1 MIIVKNVIRSGLGA
15 VCRIVVLCLF
25 SCLALFSCTNRAT
38 LDSIILPPDSAVND
52 ADRFAVI
59 VETYIS
65 LKDSPGANG
74 IIVNHARRKE
84 IYEVTGTQFVSRD
97 SESELWVH
105 LTDGWLQR
113 SCVELYPSRAKA
125 ETAAARLK

>member
-1 MIIVKNVIRSGLGA
+1 MIRTGSA
-15 VCRIVVLCLF
+15 VLCKIFTVCFLFCLF
-25 SCLALFSCTNRAT
+25 SCVRYSG
-38 LDSIILPPDSAVND
+38 LDSITLPSDSALND

-59 VETYIS
+59 IETYIS
-65 LKDSPGANG
+65 LKDSPGVSG

-84 IYEVTGTQFVSRD
+84 IYEVTGTQFVSKN

-105 LTDGWLQR
+105 LTDGGLQR

>member
-1 MIIVKNVIRSGLGA
+1 MIRTGSA
-15 VCRIVVLCLF
+15 VLCKIFTVCFLFCLF
-25 SCLALFSCTNRAT
+25 SCVRYSG
-38 LDSIILPPDSAVND
+38 LDSITLPSDSALND

-59 VETYIS
+59 IETYIS
-65 LKDSPGANG
+65 LKDSPGVSG

-84 IYEVTGTQFVSRD
+84 IYEVTGTQFISKN

>member
-1 MIIVKNVIRSGLGA
+1 MIRIGKGT
-15 VCRIVVLCLF
+15 VCSIVVLSLF
-25 SCLALFSCTNRAT
+25 SCLISCTNRTT

>member
-1 MIIVKNVIRSGLGA
+1 MIRSGVGA

-25 SCLALFSCTNRAT
+25 SCLFSCTNRAT
-38 LDSIILPPDSAVND
+38 LDSVILPPDSAVND

-84 IYEVTGTQFVSRD
+84 IYEVTGTQFVSKD

-113 SCVELYPSRAKA
+113 SFVELYPSRAKA

>member
-1 MIIVKNVIRSGLGA
+1 MIRSE
-15 VCRIVVLCLF
+15 RITIYSIVVLCLCWCF
-25 SCLALFSCTNRAT
+25 FSCTRYAT
-38 LDSIILPPDSAVND
+38 LDSITFAPDSAVND

-59 VETYIS
+59 TETYIA
-65 LKDSPGANG
+65 LKDTPGSNG

-84 IYEVTGTQFVSRD
+84 IYEVMGTQFVLKD

-125 ETAAARLK
+125 ETAAGRLK

>member
-1 MIIVKNVIRSGLGA
+1 MIRSGLGA
-15 VCRIVVLCLF
+15 IYCVVMLCLF
-25 SCLALFSCTNRAT
+25 SCFFSCTNRTT
-38 LDSIILPPDSAVND
+38 LDSVILPPDSAVND

-84 IYEVTGTQFVSRD
+84 IYEVTGTQFVSKD

-113 SCVELYPSRAKA
+113 SFVELYPSRAKA

>member
-1 MIIVKNVIRSGLGA
+1 MGA
-15 VCRIVVLCLF
+15 VCRIVVLSFF
-25 SCLALFSCTNRAT
+25 SCLFLFSCTNRTT
-38 LDSIILPPDSAVND
+38 LESIILPPDSAVND

-65 LKDSPGANG
+65 LKDSPGPNG

-84 IYEVTGTQFVSRD
+84 IYEVTGTQFVSKD

-113 SCVELYPSRAKA
+113 SCGELYPSRAKA

>member
-1 MIIVKNVIRSGLGA
+1 
-15 VCRIVVLCLF
+15 
-25 SCLALFSCTNRAT
+25 
-38 LDSIILPPDSAVND
+38 LDSITLAPDSAVND

-59 VETYIS
+59 TETYIA
-65 LKDSPGANG
+65 LKDTPGSNG

-84 IYEVTGTQFVSRD
+84 IYEVMGTQFVLKD

-125 ETAAARLK
+125 ETAAGRLK

>member
-1 MIIVKNVIRSGLGA
+1 MGA
-15 VCRIVVLCLF
+15 VCRIVVLSFFFCLF
-25 SCLALFSCTNRAT
+25 LFSCTNRTT
-38 LDSIILPPDSAVND
+38 LESIILPPDSAVND

-65 LKDSPGANG
+65 LKDSPGPNG

-84 IYEVTGTQFVSRD
+84 IYEVTGTQFVSKD

>member
-1 MIIVKNVIRSGLGA
+1 MKNTKRNGNSAPLWKIAA
-15 VCRIVVLCLF
+15 VCVLF
-25 SCLALFSCTNRAT
+25 GLAACTRHVS
-38 LDSIILPPDSAVND
+38 LDSIALPPDSAVND

-59 VETYIS
+59 TETYIS
-65 LKDSPGANG
+65 LKDTPGANG

-113 SCVELYPSRAKA
+113 TCVELYPSRAKA

>member
-1 MIIVKNVIRSGLGA
+1 MKNTIRSGLGA
-15 VCRIVVLCLF
+15 VCRIVVLSFF
-25 SCLALFSCTNRAT
+25 SCLFLFSCTNRTT
-38 LDSIILPPDSAVND
+38 LESIILPPDSAVND

-65 LKDSPGANG
+65 LKDSPGPNG

-84 IYEVTGTQFVSRD
+84 IYEVTGTQFVSKD
-97 SESELWVH
+97 SEGEQWVH

>member
-1 MIIVKNVIRSGLGA
+1 M
-15 VCRIVVLCLF
+15 VVLCLF
-25 SCLALFSCTNRAT
+25 SCLFSCTNRAT
-38 LDSIILPPDSAVND
+38 LDSVILPPDSAVND

-84 IYEVTGTQFVSRD
+84 IYEVTGTQFVSKD

-113 SCVELYPSRAKA
+113 SFVELYPSRAKA

>member
-1 MIIVKNVIRSGLGA
+1 MVRSLRIAVWSIVA
-15 VCRIVVLCLF
+15 LCF
-25 SCLALFSCTNRAT
+25 CFFSCTRHAT
-38 LDSIILPPDSAVND
+38 LDTITLPPDSAVND
-52 ADRFAVI
+52 ANCFAVI
-59 VETYIS
+59 IETYIS
-65 LKDSPGANG
+65 LKDTPGTNG

-84 IYEVTGTQFVSRD
+84 IYEVTGTQFVLKD
-97 SESELWVH
+97 SQSELWVH

>member
-1 MIIVKNVIRSGLGA
+1 MKNAIRTGSAVICNIFTICL
-15 VCRIVVLCLF
+15 LFCLF
-25 SCLALFSCTNRAT
+25 SCTRYAS
-38 LDSIILPPDSAVND
+38 LDSITLPSDSAVND

-59 VETYIS
+59 IETYIS

-74 IIVNHARRKE
+74 IIVNHARRRE
-84 IYEVTGTQFVSRD
+84 IYEVMGTEFVSKN
-97 SESELWVH
+97 SASELWVH

>member
-1 MIIVKNVIRSGLGA
+1 MIRNRQSVIYNIIVP
-15 VCRIVVLCLF
+15 CFFFCLV
-25 SCLALFSCTNRAT
+25 SCTNRPT
-38 LDSIILPPDSAVND
+38 LDIILPSDSAVND

-65 LKDSPGANG
+65 LKDSPGVDG

-84 IYEVTGTQFVSRD
+84 IYEVTGTQFVSRN

>member
-1 MIIVKNVIRSGLGA
+1 MIRTGSA
-15 VCRIVVLCLF
+15 VLCKIVCLLF
-25 SCLALFSCTNRAT
+25 CLVSCTRHT
-38 LDSIILPPDSAVND
+38 SLDSITLPPDSALND

-59 VETYIS
+59 IETYIS
-65 LKDSPGANG
+65 LKDTPGQNG

-84 IYEVTGTQFVSRD
+84 IYEVIGTEFVSKD

-125 ETAAARLK
+125 ETAATRLK

>member
-1 MIIVKNVIRSGLGA
+1 MIRGDSTTT
-15 VCRIVVLCLF
+15 LCTIACLLF
-25 SCLALFSCTNRAT
+25 CLVSCTRHAS
-38 LDSIILPPDSAVND
+38 LDSITLPSDSALND

-59 VETYIS
+59 TETYIS
-65 LKDSPGANG
+65 LKDSPGVNG

>member
-1 MIIVKNVIRSGLGA
+1 VKNTIRSGLGA
-15 VCRIVVLCLF
+15 VCRIVVLSFF
-25 SCLALFSCTNRAT
+25 SCLFLFSCTNRTT
-38 LDSIILPPDSAVND
+38 LESIILPPDSAVND

-65 LKDSPGANG
+65 LKDSPGPNG

-84 IYEVTGTQFVSRD
+84 IYEVTGTQFVSKD

>member
-1 MIIVKNVIRSGLGA
+1 MKKAIRGGWHTVCGIVG
-15 VCRIVVLCLF
+15 LCLLSGVF
-25 SCLALFSCTNRAT
+25 SCSRHTT
-38 LDSIILPPDSAVND
+38 LDAISLPPDSAVNE

-59 VETYIS
+59 VETYIA

-74 IIVNHARRKE
+74 IIINHARRKE
-84 IYEVTGTQFVSRD
+84 IYAVTGTQFVSKD

-113 SCVELYPSRAKA
+113 SCVELYSSKAKA
-125 ETAAARLK
+125 DTAAARLK

>member
-1 MIIVKNVIRSGLGA
+1 MIRSNRIT
-15 VCRIVVLCLF
+15 VCSIGVLCFFF
-25 SCLALFSCTNRAT
+25 SFFSCTRHAT
-38 LDSIILPPDSAVND
+38 LDAITLPPDSAVNE

-59 VETYIS
+59 IETYIS
-65 LKDSPGANG
+65 LKDTPGQNG

-84 IYEVTGTQFVSRD
+84 IYEVRGTQFVSKD
-97 SESELWVH
+97 SESELWIH

>member
-1 MIIVKNVIRSGLGA
+1 MITVIRSGCAAISKILA
-15 VCRIVVLCLF
+15 ACFLF
-25 SCLALFSCTNRAT
+25 SLMACTRHIS
-38 LDSIILPPDSAVND
+38 LDSITLPSDSAVND

-59 VETYIS
+59 IETYIS
-65 LKDSPGANG
+65 LKDSPGTTG

-84 IYEVTGTQFVSRD
+84 IYEVTGTEFVLKD

-105 LTDGWLQR
+105 LSGGWLQR

>member
-1 MIIVKNVIRSGLGA
+1 MIRSDWGIRHL
-15 VCRIVVLCLF
+15 IVVLCLF
-25 SCLALFSCTNRAT
+25 FCLFSCTRHTT

-84 IYEVTGTQFVSRD
+84 IYEVTGTQFVSQD

-113 SCVELYPSRAKA
+113 SFVELYPSRAKA

>member
-1 MIIVKNVIRSGLGA
+1 M
-15 VCRIVVLCLF
+15 
-25 SCLALFSCTNRAT
+25 
-38 LDSIILPPDSAVND
+38 LPPDSAVND

-59 VETYIS
+59 IETYIS
-65 LKDSPGANG
+65 LKDSPGATG
-74 IIVNHARRKE
+74 IIINHARRKE
-84 IYEVTGTQFVSRD
+84 IYEVTGTQFVSKD
-97 SESELWVH
+97 AECELWVH

>member
-1 MIIVKNVIRSGLGA
+1 MIRTGSA
-15 VCRIVVLCLF
+15 VLCKIFTVCFLFCLF
-25 SCLALFSCTNRAT
+25 SCVRYSG
-38 LDSIILPPDSAVND
+38 LDSITLPSDSALND
-52 ADRFAVI
+52 ADQFAVI
-59 VETYIS
+59 IETYIS
-65 LKDSPGANG
+65 LKDSPGVSG

-84 IYEVTGTQFVSRD
+84 IYEVTGTQFVSKN

>member
-1 MIIVKNVIRSGLGA
+1 MKNTIRIGSITIREIVAL
-15 VCRIVVLCLF
+15 CFFFCLF
-25 SCLALFSCTNRAT
+25 SCSRYAT
-38 LDSIILPPDSAVND
+38 LDSLTLPIDSAVND

-59 VETYIS
+59 IETYIS

-84 IYEVTGTQFVSRD
+84 IYEVIGTEFVSKD
-97 SESELWVH
+97 AESELWVR

>member
-1 MIIVKNVIRSGLGA
+1 MKTAVRSGLDA
-15 VCRIVVLCLF
+15 VYHLVMLCLF
-25 SCLALFSCTNRAT
+25 SCFFSCTNRTT
-38 LDSIILPPDSAVND
+38 LDSVILPPDSAVND

-65 LKDSPGANG
+65 LKDSPEANG

-84 IYEVTGTQFVSRD
+84 IYEVTGTQFVSKD

-113 SCVELYPSRAKA
+113 SVVELYPSRAKA

>member
-1 MIIVKNVIRSGLGA
+1 MIRTGSA
-15 VCRIVVLCLF
+15 VLCKIFTVCFLFCLF
-25 SCLALFSCTNRAT
+25 SCVRYSG
-38 LDSIILPPDSAVND
+38 LDSITLPSDSALND

-59 VETYIS
+59 IETYIS
-65 LKDSPGANG
+65 LKDSPGVSG

-84 IYEVTGTQFVSRD
+84 IYEVTGTQFVSKN

-105 LTDGWLQR
+105 LTDGCLQR

>member
-1 MIIVKNVIRSGLGA
+1 VKNTIRSGLDA
-15 VCRIVVLCLF
+15 VCRIVVLSFF
-25 SCLALFSCTNRAT
+25 SCLFLFSCTNRTT
-38 LDSIILPPDSAVND
+38 LESIILPPDSAVND

-59 VETYIS
+59 VETYIA

-74 IIVNHARRKE
+74 IIISHARRKE
-84 IYEVTGTQFVSRD
+84 IYAVTGTQFVLKD

-113 SCVELYPSRAKA
+113 SCVELYSSKAKA
-125 ETAAARLK
+125 ETAATRLK

>member
-1 MIIVKNVIRSGLGA
+1 VKKVIRIGWDIIQLT
-15 VCRIVVLCLF
+15 VVLCLF
-25 SCLALFSCTNRAT
+25 FCLFSCTRHTT
-38 LDSIILPPDSAVND
+38 LDTIILPPDSAVND

-113 SCVELYPSRAKA
+113 SFVELYPSRAKA

>member
-1 MIIVKNVIRSGLGA
+1 MIRIGKGT
-15 VCRIVVLCLF
+15 VCSIVVLSLF
-25 SCLALFSCTNRAT
+25 SCLISCTNRTT

-65 LKDSPGANG
+65 LKDSPGASG

>member
-1 MIIVKNVIRSGLGA
+1 MIRTGSA
-15 VCRIVVLCLF
+15 VLCKIFTVCFLF
-25 SCLALFSCTNRAT
+25 SCVRYSG
-38 LDSIILPPDSAVND
+38 LDSITLPSDSALND

-59 VETYIS
+59 IETYIS
-65 LKDSPGANG
+65 LKDSPGVSG

-84 IYEVTGTQFVSRD
+84 IYEVTGTQFVSKN